1 MLKLAAAVA
10 LFAGFCWF
18 GTQIPLGSHTLFGHL
33 HAIAGTK
40 ESQDLFD
47 GTKES
52 AKPLVDDVRRRIA
65 GAPDPTEKLAEK
77 PAGKPAGKPAD
88 RSDRAEKSQGKSE
101 GKSDDKS
108 EDQTHRADSHQADPH
123 QADPHNA
130 DPHQANSDVKVA
142 GTPQRGTQGH
152 KDEITSSERRRLRRL
167 ISSAE
172 ASAPR

>member
-10 LFAGFCWF
+10 FFAGFCWF

-65 GAPDPTEKLAEK
+65 GAPDPTEIARNKVADKAAEK
-77 PAGKPAGKPAD
+77 PAEKPAA
-88 RSDRAEKSQGKSE
+88 RSDQAYKSDGKSE
-101 GKSDDKS
+101 HKSDDKS
-108 EDQTHRADSHQADPH
+108 DGKSDDNPHKADSHKDA
-123 QADPHNA
+123 
-130 DPHQANSDVKVA
+130 
-142 GTPQRGTQGH
+142 H
-152 KDEITSSERRRLRRL
+152 KGEEITNSERRRLRRL